1 MKLRQ
6 YAAFT
11 LGLTVAVL
19 LLVGCAE
26 SPTGVTESDAAGPE
40 GTYLQANQEMFGLAK
55 GWGYSLIDFAL
66 VQPDAPT
73 EMAVFGGK
81 IQFPA
86 GAVTEPTFFIYRV
99 GVYRGNLVF
108 VVTIPG
114 HRGHFELEK
123 PATLM
128 VDKRFVQGEPEF
140 TENIETGDRYFGIE
154 NGGNYW
160 INVGPDIF
168 STYAWGILD

>member
-128 VDKRFVQGEPEF
+128 VDKRFLFEKPDF
-140 TENIETGDRYFGIE
+140 AENWDTGDRYYDVSESGDYYICRGIE
-154 NGGNYW
+154 GFTKYR
-160 INVGPDIF
+160 
-168 STYAWGILD
+168 WGILD